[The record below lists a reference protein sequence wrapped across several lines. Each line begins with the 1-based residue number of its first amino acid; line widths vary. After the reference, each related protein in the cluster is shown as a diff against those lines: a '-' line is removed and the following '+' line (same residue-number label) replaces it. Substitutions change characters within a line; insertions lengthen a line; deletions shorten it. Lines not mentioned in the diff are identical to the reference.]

1 MRKRATRAVQ
11 MAEHWRAHSHLQK
24 EIERVAL
31 EKEDKNIQK
40 VQPVGLVKKDI
51 VDRPQDKANEDEKE
65 RCCDG
70 QKWTK
75 PIEKRHGWVFTLA
88 YLAFG
93 LLFTLV
99 YLAGYQVRHT
109 GSMQMEDHDKGIKI
123 QIEIVECWRTWLNWG
138 PNRWFIIR
146 PLCERFLLLP
156 LHPLEGHWSRWN
168 QDAPKASLW
177 NIKLLAIKVN
187 HWSRWNQ
194 NAPKTSSNLKLLPRR
209 KCAKHLFLTRSN

>member
-70 QKWTK
+70 QKGTK

-93 LLFTLV
+93 LLFTLA

-123 QIEIVECWRTWLNWG
+123 QIEIVEC
-138 PNRWFIIR
+138 
-146 PLCERFLLLP
+146 
-156 LHPLEGHWSRWN
+156 
-168 QDAPKASLW
+168 
-177 NIKLLAIKVN
+177 
-187 HWSRWNQ
+187 
-194 NAPKTSSNLKLLPRR
+194 
-209 KCAKHLFLTRSN
+209 

>member
-1 MRKRATRAVQ
+1 MSEGDILLKRGDILLMRG
-11 MAEHWRAHSHLQK
+11 HG
-24 EIERVAL
+24 
-31 EKEDKNIQK
+31 EDKNIQK

-70 QKWTK
+70 QKGTK

-93 LLFTLV
+93 LLFTLA

-123 QIEIVECWRTWLNWG
+123 QIEIPR
-138 PNRWFIIR
+138 ID
-146 PLCERFLLLP
+146 LL
-156 LHPLEGHWSRWN
+156 
-168 QDAPKASLW
+168 
-177 NIKLLAIKVN
+177 
-187 HWSRWNQ
+187 
-194 NAPKTSSNLKLLPRR
+194 
-209 KCAKHLFLTRSN
+209 

>member
-70 QKWTK
+70 QKGTK

-88 YLAFG
+88 
-93 LLFTLV
+93 

-109 GSMQMEDHDKGIKI
+109 GSMQMEDHDKGITI
-123 QIEIVECWRTWLNWG
+123 QIEIVEC
-138 PNRWFIIR
+138 
-146 PLCERFLLLP
+146 
-156 LHPLEGHWSRWN
+156 
-168 QDAPKASLW
+168 
-177 NIKLLAIKVN
+177 
-187 HWSRWNQ
+187 
-194 NAPKTSSNLKLLPRR
+194 
-209 KCAKHLFLTRSN
+209 